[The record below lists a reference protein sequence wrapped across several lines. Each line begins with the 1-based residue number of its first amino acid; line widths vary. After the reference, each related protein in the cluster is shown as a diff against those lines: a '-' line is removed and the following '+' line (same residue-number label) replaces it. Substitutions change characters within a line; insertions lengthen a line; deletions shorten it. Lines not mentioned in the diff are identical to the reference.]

1 MIYILIYLIA
11 VIIVL
16 FVTLCLLGCG
26 AKSDKDMKRPERK
39 LEDEIDWYDEP
50 PETRNNIDRFLE

>member
-1 MIYILIYLIA
+1 
-11 VIIVL
+11 
-16 FVTLCLLGCG
+16 
-26 AKSDKDMKRPERK
+26 MKRPERK